1 MAATAQKQWTLS
13 EHESSTTLEA
23 WKTNLMHS
31 LSTEEAFSPFL
42 QPNATWKKKTKKNPL
57 RGFTGPDASEKTTI
71 LELML
76 LRITGFAP
84 VLSRQTIVKNSTSLN
99 CIWEALQLYYGIDS
113 CHDPNICLSQSSTP
127 HQPSYRSYS
136 EPSQIAIPEIETSQ
150 SPKDTRE
157 QSESA
162 PLHHDRQLSPSAPVN
177 LINWHDSPNVHDTTS
192 HGQPTQESTGEADDP
207 QTLPTFTR
215 PLARCCIQRDHL
227 LEHFPGNHI
236 NRPDDSLLS
245 SGPVFSGS
253 CELDQPSYP
262 VNPSSKPDH
271 LVQHFS
277 GDWHSTK
284 SPQKPAISPATLF
297 TSSKSQSDPTDA
309 CSAKRTHTYGKNR
322 DSDTLSDVQDEILYY
337 VDTGNKA
344 DIEHTILNSHFDE
357 ISQEPEPAM
366 DIAKSY
372 ATEPDAEMPPKLID
386 MQIKLL
392 KEELELVKEDHA
404 CLQKTKTTAIEEM
417 KEVLGTANEEMVE
430 LEKRYIAIID
440 NMKQEWKKMEQET
453 KMICNLKD
461 TEILKLKDEI
471 LSLQQNKLVTVKTD
485 DTINKIPNTEPVK
498 EKRRASQARQLTEM
512 QKLNDQWKDYK
523 NGNQDTDQQVQ
534 KGRRLHATQKC
545 HDHSYDKLEEPQPL
559 STLHYTSEF
568 TRNETAEMDEVNR
581 PSRKPDHDRVKT
593 KKCYRCGD
601 DTHLI
606 RDCTVGLKSWARYSR
621 MQPCYICRKTGH
633 KATNCWFR
641 DQKPGEKRCFRCGSS
656 KHIVKNCTVPRQTNA
671 LLAMEENH
679 SCFAQGDREHDE
691 NDWYRTHEER
701 IRTLVMD
708 AIHDSLQRY
717 GMSLPEGPS

>member
-31 LSTEEAFSPFL
+31 LSTQEACSPFL

-76 LRITGFAP
+76 QRITGFAP
-84 VLSRQTIVKNSTSLN
+84 VLSCQTIVKNSTSLN
-99 CIWEALQLYYGIDS
+99 CIWEALQLYYGIGS
-113 CHDPNICLSQSSTP
+113 CHDPNICLSQSSTA

-136 EPSQIAIPEIETSQ
+136 EPSQIAIPDKETSQ
-150 SPKDTRE
+150 APKDTRE

-177 LINWHDSPNVHDTTS
+177 LINQHGSPNVHDTTS

-207 QTLPTFTR
+207 QTLATFTR
-215 PLARCCIQRDHL
+215 PLTRCCIQRDDL
-227 LEHFPGNHI
+227 LEHFPGNHV

-245 SGPVFSGS
+245 SGPVFSDS

-262 VNPSSKPDH
+262 VNPSPQPDH

-284 SPQKPAISPATLF
+284 SPQQPAISPATLF
-297 TSSKSQSDPTDA
+297 TSSKSQSDPIDA
-309 CSAKRTHTYGKNR
+309 CSAKRTHSDGKNR

-357 ISQEPEPAM
+357 ISQEPEPTM

-386 MQIKLL
+386 TQIKLL

-417 KEVLGTANEEMVE
+417 K
-430 LEKRYIAIID
+430 Y
-440 NMKQEWKKMEQET
+440 
-453 KMICNLKD
+453 
-461 TEILKLKDEI
+461 
-471 LSLQQNKLVTVKTD
+471 
-485 DTINKIPNTEPVK
+485 
-498 EKRRASQARQLTEM
+498 
-512 QKLNDQWKDYK
+512 
-523 NGNQDTDQQVQ
+523 
-534 KGRRLHATQKC
+534 
-545 HDHSYDKLEEPQPL
+545 
-559 STLHYTSEF
+559 
-568 TRNETAEMDEVNR
+568 
-581 PSRKPDHDRVKT
+581 
-593 KKCYRCGD
+593 
-601 DTHLI
+601 
-606 RDCTVGLKSWARYSR
+606 
-621 MQPCYICRKTGH
+621 
-633 KATNCWFR
+633 
-641 DQKPGEKRCFRCGSS
+641 
-656 KHIVKNCTVPRQTNA
+656 
-671 LLAMEENH
+671 
-679 SCFAQGDREHDE
+679 
-691 NDWYRTHEER
+691 
-701 IRTLVMD
+701 
-708 AIHDSLQRY
+708 
-717 GMSLPEGPS
+717 